1 MALVDKAGGLIAVD
15 LLLENVMEK
24 SIFHVELVYRP
35 AASVRQGVNR
45 VDHGRFDDGR
55 KSFTK
60 VDARSLGKATN
71 NPCT

>member
-1 MALVDKAGGLIAVD
+1 MALVNKAGGLIAVD

-45 VDHGRFDDGR
+45 VDCWCQ
-55 KSFTK
+55 
-60 VDARSLGKATN
+60 VDV
-71 NPCT
+71 